1 MTHISLIFGRILRGR
16 YQLCAMGIASVLYA
30 PSIFAQDNKPAAPAD
45 AASIVVNVQERYPG
59 GTIQSVEA
67 ADHALADVEKERAA
81 IEAQFTTEQR
91 ACFAEFFANACVDEA
106 KERRRVSL
114 AQIRPVE
121 IEANTF
127 KRRIRVIER
136 DKALAEKRA
145 EDERNRLQRVQ
156 HERANPADS
165 DKASEAVVKKPAPV
179 DVNQKNAAPTTA
191 DRVRQHKKKLE
202 RLEAEDRADAQKRA
216 ENIADYEEKVR
227 KAQERQRRV
236 EEKKKQKE
244 LEKAKQSTPP
254 KQ

>member
-1 MTHISLIFGRILRGR
+1 MTHISFIFSRILRGR
-16 YQLCAMGIASVLYA
+16 YQLCAMGIASALYV
-30 PSIFAQDNKPAAPAD
+30 PSIFAQDNKPVAPTD
-45 AASIVVNVQERYPG
+45 AASTIVSVQERYPG

-67 ADHALADVEKERAA
+67 ADRALADVEVKRAA

-91 ACFAEFFANACVDEA
+91 ACFSQFFANACVDEA

-114 AQIRPVE
+114 AKIRPVE
-121 IEANTF
+121 IEANAF

-145 EDERNRLQRVQ
+145 EDERKKLHRVQ
-156 HERANPADS
+156 HEQANPAAS
-165 DKASEAVVKKPAPV
+165 DKAPEAGAKKPTPV
-179 DVNQKNAAPTTA
+179 DANQKNTVPTTA
-191 DRVRQHKKKLE
+191 DRVREHEERLE
-202 RLEAEDRADAQKRA
+202 RLQAEDRANAQKRA
-216 ENIADYEEKVR
+216 ENIAAYEEKVR

>member
-1 MTHISLIFGRILRGR
+1 MTHISLIFDRILRGR
-16 YQLCAMGIASVLYA
+16 YQLCAMGIASVLSA
-30 PSIFAQDNKPAAPAD
+30 PSIFAQDNKSAAPAD
-45 AASIVVNVQERYPG
+45 AASTVVNVQERYPG
-59 GTIQSVEA
+59 GSIQSVEA
-67 ADHALADVEKERAA
+67 ADHALADVEEERAA

-91 ACFAEFFANACVDEA
+91 ACFAKFFANVCVDEA

-121 IEANTF
+121 IEANAF

-145 EDERNRLQRVQ
+145 EDDRSRLQRVQ
-156 HERANPADS
+156 HEQANPVDS
-165 DKASEAVVKKPAPV
+165 DKAPEAVVKKSAPV
-179 DVNQKNAAPTTA
+179 DVNQKNTAPTTA
-191 DRVRQHKKKLE
+191 DRVRQHEE
-202 RLEAEDRADAQKRA
+202 RLKRLQEEDQADAQKRA

-227 KAQERQRRV
+227 KSQERQRRV